1 MIGASFNQIYPT
13 TSEVSL
19 VGKTVSAKHK
29 VSGGKVDLS
38 FEGYLR
44 GTRHDT
50 TLCRTT
56 ISRVTVSIAI
66 KHTTVSI
73 TIKHD
78 KLSVKN
84 IQPSNKI
91 HDDLQNDN

>member
-13 TSEVSL
+13 TSEESL
-19 VGKTVSAKHK
+19 VGKTVSAKPK

-44 GTRHDT
+44 GDYT

-56 ISRVTVSIAI
+56 ISIVTVSIAI

-73 TIKHD
+73 TIKHT
-78 KLSVKN
+78 KLSIKN
-84 IQPSNKI
+84 IQHSNKI
-91 HDDLQNDN
+91 HDDLQNEN